1 MNSQL
6 QSATYH
12 GHRQQSYLAIDTG
25 EQVELRA
32 RQRTFDNAYLRT
44 CLVNLSYSAV
54 ILKLFDS
61 RFYNSKYSIPLWG
74 DQHLRSDILLSP
86 VGLLYAIL
94 AALLL
99 VTAYIRG
106 RHSNRDFSDQARAAL
121 ESRNPLPATARVW
134 GRPFTTAGWTV
145 VQVTVIVASVQ
156 IILLVL
162 LLRL

>member
-1 MNSQL
+1 MNSQP
-6 QSATYH
+6 QPATYH
-12 GHRQQSYLAIDTG
+12 GHRRRSYFAVDTG

-61 RFYNSKYSIPLWG
+61 RFYDSKHPTPLRR
-74 DQHLRSDILLSP
+74 DQHLRPNILFSP

-99 VTAYIRG
+99 ATAYLRG

-121 ESRNPLPATARVW
+121 ESLNPLPITARVW

-145 VQVTVIVASVQ
+145 VQVTVIVVSVHFV
-156 IILLVL
+156 LLVL